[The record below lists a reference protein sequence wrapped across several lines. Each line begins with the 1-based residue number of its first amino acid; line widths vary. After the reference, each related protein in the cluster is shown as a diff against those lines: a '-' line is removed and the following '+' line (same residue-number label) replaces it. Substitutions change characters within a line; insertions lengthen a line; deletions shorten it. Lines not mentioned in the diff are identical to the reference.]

1 MENILLDEAFD
12 ENTKTYPVVNLKP
25 NLKLPQVWKFDVP
38 GNDSLM
44 ARMVSFQS
52 DGDNVKNV
60 KMGDKFVQVF
70 LMSLSDKGNAGEL
83 RGGLGSDAIGAI
95 TTIFDTVAAQAK
107 QYRFDAVLFRLPI
120 KKMKGQAPAVQRIM
134 ARLAIQR
141 TGGKFVV
148 LKELWGHSS
157 KYAYVLIKRKNVN
170 LEDIEGIPAI
180 SPELFTAVE
189 TKAGTTY
196 VDKKSGETVTKDEA
210 FAATIAAKED
220 NRSSDRQI
228 AAKTK
233 ISRRDSIMSQ
243 YGNPGLKNK
252 WPASNIEKLD
262 KLNAAPPVIAA
273 DGKSDENVE
282 LITRSSVAE
291 VRDMTFDGL
300 TDIEQYYNVGTE
312 EAKRNTSGNFRHLQD
327 AMLYHT
333 KNFNKS
339 IEMITPRTQTQ
350 IDRLVKDG
358 LIQYYNILKKFN
370 GKNHLEIFK
379 ALANIVVGSYEVGEI
394 TPQQRY
400 DFVTDII
407 TRFNDEVYKDIR
419 KRYALL
425 ADKLMPKDLTETEQ
439 KAISAYCGSAYGEI
453 NDFLQGNNESYS
465 NTIIDKVIPSL
476 DSAFSKG
483 VTLPKGTPVY
493 RGMSL
498 PAESLFPAL
507 ERKMFYFTNFVST
520 SLAPAFVG
528 MYGAAAGSLDRD
540 VSAEIDFE
548 DGDEV
553 GRDELASYEIK
564 PRIGLTINGA
574 DKIKVIIPG
583 NLSNFIDECEVILP
597 RGTLIKFNKAWISRR
612 GVSSAIKS
620 ALIESTVVPPEQLT
634 ESEEIYDGDA
644 LINEGVIKRIDF
656 STFFKEN
663 YEEAEDVDSI
673 EVESPVQKSRSI
685 IMGNTPDMD
694 ILLDLVQPM
703 PQKFEMM

>member
-1 MENILLDEAFD
+1 MEIQLDEAFD
-12 ENTKTYPVVNLKP
+12 ENTKTYPVINLKP

-38 GNDSLM
+38 GNESLM

-95 TTIFDTVAAQAK
+95 TTIFDTIAAQAK

-120 KKMKGQAPAVQRIM
+120 KKMKGQGPIVQRIM
-134 ARLAIQR
+134 ARLAVQR
-141 TGGKFVV
+141 TAGKFVV

-157 KYAYVLIKRKNVN
+157 KYAYVLIRRKNVN

-228 AAKTK
+228 ATKTK
-233 ISRRDSIMSQ
+233 ISRRDSIMAQ
-243 YGNPGLKNK
+243 YGNPGLKNG
-252 WPASNIEKLD
+252 WSAGSIEKLD
-262 KLNAAPPVIAA
+262 KLNAAPPVIVA

-282 LITRSSVAE
+282 LITRSTVAE
-291 VRDMTFDGL
+291 IRDKTFDGL
-300 TDIEQYYNVGTE
+300 TDIELYYTDNTE
-312 EAKRNTSGNFRHLQD
+312 ESRQSTSGNFRLLRDTLIH
-327 AMLYHT
+327 HT

-339 IEMITPRTQTQ
+339 VEMITPRTQSQ
-350 IDRLVKDG
+350 IDQLVKDG

-370 GKNHLEIFK
+370 GKNHLEIFRD
-379 ALANIVVGSYEVGEI
+379 LANIVVGSYEVGEI
-394 TPQQRY
+394 TAEQRY
-400 DFVTDII
+400 NFVTDII
-407 TRFNDEVYKDIR
+407 MKFNDDVYKDIK
-419 KRYALL
+419 KRYYLL
-425 ADKLMPKDLTETEQ
+425 ADKLMPNDLSDKEK
-439 KAISAYCGSAYGEI
+439 KAISAYCGSAYSEI
-453 NDFLQGNNESYS
+453 NDFLQGNDASIGS
-465 NTIIDKVIPSL
+465 ITDGVIPSL
-476 DSAFSKG
+476 DSSFAKG
-483 VTLPKGTPVY
+483 STLPKGTPLY

-498 PAESLFPAL
+498 PGEKLIEAL
-507 ERKMFYFTNFVST
+507 ERKMFYFTNFVSA

-528 MYGAAAGSLDRD
+528 MYGNAAGSLDRD
-540 VSAEIDFE
+540 VSAEVDFD
-548 DGDEV
+548 DGDEINKK
-553 GRDELASYEIK
+553 EISGYKVK

-574 DKIKVIIPG
+574 DKVKVIIPG
-583 NLSNFIDECEVILP
+583 NLSKFPDECEVILP
-597 RGTLIKFNKAWISRR
+597 RGTVIKFNKAWVSRR
-612 GVSSAIKS
+612 GSDARS
-620 ALIESTVVPPEQLT
+620 ALIESTVVAPEQLT
-634 ESEEIYDGDA
+634 ESTEIYDGDA
-644 LINEGVIKRIDF
+644 LLNEGVVKRLDF

-663 YEEAEDVDSI
+663 YEEDEIAPDTPVDAE
-673 EVESPVQKSRSI
+673 PVLQKSRSI

-703 PQKFEMM
+703 PEKFEMM